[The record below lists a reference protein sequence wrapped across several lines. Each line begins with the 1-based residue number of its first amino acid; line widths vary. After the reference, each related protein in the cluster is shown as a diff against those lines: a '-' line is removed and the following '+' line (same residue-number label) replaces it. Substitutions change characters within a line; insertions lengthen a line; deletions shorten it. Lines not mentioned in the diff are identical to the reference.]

1 MKKIIILLIVILSL
15 KVSAQMEELLDPQI
29 FKNPEDSTLAE
40 GWHPVGVVGLN
51 LSQVAFKNWT
61 QGGSNSL
68 AFVAYT
74 NIGAAYLSNP
84 WKWNNLLKASFG
96 RTNIEDAGYRTTDNE
111 IYFESIVSRKIGWA
125 VDPYFAVTV
134 RTAITKG
141 YDYSQ
146 DPAEQIVNFFD
157 PGYITE
163 ALGFLYEPN
172 TNFSSR
178 LGIAIQQTF
187 ADMFAERYTD
197 DPETEETVEKFKF
210 DTGMESVTQ
219 ANYPFMENMQYSTF
233 LRLFSR
239 FTSPD
244 VWDVRWDNII
254 TAKVTKFIN
263 VNLAVSLVH
272 EISQTRKTQ
281 LKEALQIGIVYTLF

>member
-1 MKKIIILLIVILSL
+1 MRKIIILLIITISFPVF
-15 KVSAQMEELLDPQI
+15 AQMEEIPTPLDFADPNDTTLVQGW
-29 FKNPEDSTLAE
+29 NPF
-40 GWHPVGVVGLN
+40 GVVGLN

-74 NIGAAYLSNP
+74 NMGAAYLSHP
-84 WKWNNLLKASFG
+84 WKWKNLLKASFG

-141 YDYSQ
+141 YDYAVE
-146 DPAEQIVNFFD
+146 PAVQIVDLFD
-157 PGYITE
+157 PGYVTE

-172 TNFSSR
+172 ENFSSR
-178 LGIAIQQTF
+178 LGVAIQQTF
-187 ADMFAERYTD
+187 AEKFAMQYTD
-197 DPETEETVEKFKF
+197 DPETEELEKFKF
-210 DTGMESVTQ
+210 DTGLESVT
-219 ANYPFMENMQYSTF
+219 AAKYDFMENMQYSTF

-239 FTSPD
+239 FTSFD

-254 TAKVTKFIN
+254 TAKVNKYIN
-263 VNLAVSLVH
+263 VNIAVTLVH
-272 EISQTRKTQ
+272 EISQSRRTQ
-281 LKEALQIGIVYTLF
+281 FKEALQIGIVYTLF

>member
-1 MKKIIILLIVILSL
+1 MKRILLLLLIINVPLLAQIDGAL
-15 KVSAQMEELLDPQI
+15 K
-29 FKNPEDSTLAE
+29 PEDLKNASDTTLKQ
-40 GWHPVGVVGLN
+40 GWNPVGVVGLN

-61 QGGSNSL
+61 QGGSNAL

-74 NIGAAYLSNP
+74 NMGVAYLSYP
-84 WKWNNLLKASFG
+84 WKWKNLLKASFG

-111 IYFESIVSRKIGWA
+111 IYYESILSRKIGWA

-141 YDYSQ
+141 YDYST
-146 DPAEQIVNFFD
+146 DPATQIVNFFD

-172 TNFSSR
+172 ENFSSR
-178 LGIAIQQTF
+178 LGIAVQQTIANKF
-187 ADMFAERYTD
+187 ALQYSD
-197 DPETEETVEKFKF
+197 DPDTENEVEKLKV
-210 DTGMESVTQ
+210 DTGLESVTA
-219 ANYPFMENMQYSTF
+219 ANFPLAENMQYSSF

-239 FTSPD
+239 FTSLD

-254 TAKVTKFIN
+254 TAKVTQYIN
-263 VNLAVSLVH
+263 VNLAVSVVH

-281 LKEALQIGIVYTLF
+281 LREALQIGIVYTLF

>member
-1 MKKIIILLIVILSL
+1 MRKIIVLLIIMLSSTAL
-15 KVSAQMEELLDPQI
+15 AQMEEMPTPQDFADPNDTTLVNGW
-29 FKNPEDSTLAE
+29 NPF
-40 GWHPVGVVGLN
+40 GVVGLN

-84 WKWNNLLKASFG
+84 WKWKNLLKASFG

-141 YDYSQ
+141 YDYSGEE
-146 DPAEQIVNFFD
+146 ARQIVDFFD
-157 PGYITE
+157 PGYVTE

-172 TNFSSR
+172 ENFSSR
-178 LGIAIQQTF
+178 LGVAIQQTF
-187 ADMFAERYTD
+187 SEKFAMQYTD
-197 DPETEETVEKFKF
+197 DPETEELEKFKF
-210 DTGMESVTQ
+210 DTGLESVTT
-219 ANYPFMENMQYSTF
+219 AKYGFMENMQYSTF

-239 FTSPD
+239 FTSFD

-254 TAKVTKFIN
+254 TAKVNKYIN
-263 VNLAVSLVH
+263 VNLAVTLVH
-272 EISQTRKTQ
+272 EISQTRRTQ
-281 LKEALQIGIVYTLF
+281 FKEALQIGIVYTLF

>member
-1 MKKIIILLIVILSL
+1 MKKIFSMLFVLISFPLAAQPADSSL
-15 KVSAQMEELLDPQI
+15 TQGW
-29 FKNPEDSTLAE
+29 NPF
-40 GWHPVGVVGLN
+40 GVVGLN

-68 AFVAYT
+68 AFVTYT
-74 NIGAAYLSNP
+74 NMGAAYLSDP
-84 WKWNNLLKASFG
+84 WKWKNLLKASFG

-111 IYFESIVSRKIGWA
+111 IYFESILSRHFGWA

-141 YDYSQ
+141 YDYKT
-146 DPAEQIVNFFD
+146 DPAEQIVAFFD
-157 PGYITE
+157 PGYVTE
-163 ALGFLYEPN
+163 ALGFLYEPSN
-172 TNFSSR
+172 NFSSR
-178 LGIAIQQTF
+178 LGIAVQQTVADKF
-187 ADMFAERYTD
+187 ALKYTN
-197 DPETEETVEKFKF
+197 DPETEKLEKLKVES
-210 DTGMESVTQ
+210 GIESVTK

-239 FTSPD
+239 FDSID

-254 TAKVTKFIN
+254 TAKVNKYIN
-263 VNLAVSLVH
+263 VNLAVTLVH

-281 LKEALQIGIVYTLF
+281 FKEALQIGIVYTLF